1 VPIARGRAQPT
12 RVKTPTLRAALPLLL
27 ALNAPLFG
35 QVVTT
40 PVVSPAAS
48 VSQTIGITEVK
59 VTYHRPSVL
68 KREIWGKLV
77 PFGFNDLGFGSSKAA
92 PWRAGANEN
101 TLISLQHDALV
112 AGSPVAA
119 GTYGLFMALAEDGTV
134 TVILSRDTGF
144 WGSFFYDPAHD
155 AMRAATKL
163 EDSPFHELLTY
174 DFSDVTE
181 DSAVLA
187 LSWGDKRIPIPIK
200 VDTVA
205 VTEATLRQELA
216 SAKGFQ
222 YQAWLAASAYLLQH
236 DRDLPLALEWA
247 EHSVSDQN
255 SGERNFNTLSNKASI
270 LFKMGREAD
279 STATMDEAMKYA
291 TVLDMHQYARSLLK
305 LGRKERA
312 MEVFKRNAEE
322 HPGVW
327 PVDYGLARGY
337 SAMGDYKAALEA
349 LTKAQAE
356 IPKGDALNAAAMKI
370 NLDKL
375 QRGVDIN

>member
-1 VPIARGRAQPT
+1 M
-12 RVKTPTLRAALPLLL
+12 KTQSLRAALPLLF
-27 ALNAPLFG
+27 ALSAPLFG
-35 QVVTT
+35 QPVTI
-40 PVVSPAAS
+40 PEVSPAAS

-59 VTYHRPSVL
+59 VVYHRPSVL

-77 PFGFNDLGFGSSKAA
+77 PYGFNNLGFGTSKAA

-101 TLISLQHDALV
+101 TLISFQNDATI
-112 AGSPVAA
+112 AGSPVPA
-119 GTYGLFMALAEDGTV
+119 GTYGLSMAPAEDGNV
-134 TVILSRDTGF
+134 TVILSHDTGK

-155 AMRAATKL
+155 ALRVTTKL
-163 EDSPFHELLTY
+163 EDGPFHELLTY
-174 DFSDVTE
+174 DFADVTGN
-181 DSAVLA
+181 SAVLT
-187 LSWGDKRIPIPIK
+187 LSWGDKRIPIPIS

-205 VTEATLRQELA
+205 LTEATLKQEL
-216 SAKGFQ
+216 SSSKGFQ
-222 YQAWLAASAYLLQH
+222 YQAWLAASAYLLQNNV
-236 DRDLPLALEWA
+236 DLPLALEWA
-247 EHSVSDQN
+247 EHSVSDSN

-270 LFKMGREAD
+270 LFKMGKEAE

-291 TVLDMHQYARSLLK
+291 SVLDMHQYARSLLK

-312 MEVFKRNAEE
+312 VEIFKRNAQE

-356 IPKGDALNAAAMKI
+356 VPAGDTLNAAAIKI

-375 QRGVDIN
+375 SHGQDIN

>member
-1 VPIARGRAQPT
+1 MN
-12 RVKTPTLRAALPLLL
+12 TPSLRAALPLLL
-27 ALNAPLFG
+27 ALSAPLFG

-40 PVVSPAAS
+40 PAVSPGAS

-59 VTYHRPSVL
+59 VSYHRPSVL
-68 KREIWGKLV
+68 KRRIWGGLV
-77 PFGFNDLGFGSSKAA
+77 PYGFNDLGFGSSKAA

-101 TLISLQHDALV
+101 TTISFQHDAMFG
-112 AGSPVAA
+112 GSPIAA

-134 TVILSRDTGF
+134 TVILSHDAGS
-144 WGSFFYDPAHD
+144 WGSFFYDPGHD
-155 AMRAATKL
+155 ALRVTTKL

-174 DFSDVTE
+174 EFGDVTE
-181 DSAVLA
+181 NFAVLA
-187 LSWGDKRIPIPIK
+187 LSWGGKRIPVPIR

-205 VTEATLRQELA
+205 VTEATLKQEL
-216 SAKGFQ
+216 SSSKGFQ
-222 YQAWLAASAYLLQH
+222 YQAWLAASAYLLQNNV
-236 DRDLPLALEWA
+236 DLPLALEWA
-247 EHSVSDQN
+247 EHSVSDSN
-255 SGERNFNTLSNKASI
+255 SGERNFNTLSNKASV
-270 LFKMGREAD
+270 LFKMGREAECN
-279 STATMDEAMKYA
+279 STMDEAMKFA
-291 TVLDMHQYARSLLK
+291 TVLDMHQYGRSLLK

-312 MEVFKRNAEE
+312 LEVFKKNAGE

-356 IPKGDALNAAAMKI
+356 LPKGDALNGAAIKI

>member
-1 VPIARGRAQPT
+1 MA
-12 RVKTPTLRAALPLLL
+12 
-27 ALNAPLFG
+27 
-35 QVVTT
+35 
-40 PVVSPAAS
+40 SPAAS
-48 VSQTIGITEVK
+48 VSQTIGITEVR
-59 VTYHRPSVL
+59 VSYHRPSVL
-68 KREIWGKLV
+68 KRKIWGELV
-77 PFGFNDLGFGSSKAA
+77 PYGFNDLGFGSSKAA

-101 TLISLQHDALV
+101 TTISFQHDATF
-112 AGSPVAA
+112 AGSPIAA

-134 TVILSRDTGF
+134 TVILSHDAAS
-144 WGSFFYDPAHD
+144 WGSFFYDQGHD
-155 AMRAATKL
+155 ALRVTTKI

-174 DFSDVTE
+174 DFGDVTD

-187 LSWGDKRIPIPIK
+187 LSWGDKRVPIPIK
-200 VDTVA
+200 FDTVA
-205 VTEATLRQELA
+205 LTEATLKQELS

-236 DRDLPLALEWA
+236 NADLPLALEWA
-247 EHSVSDQN
+247 EHSVSDPF

-270 LFKMGREAD
+270 LFKMGKQAESDA
-279 STATMDEAMKYA
+279 AMDEAMKYA
-291 TVLDMHQYARSLLK
+291 TVLDLHQYGRSLMK

-312 MEVFKRNAEE
+312 IEVFKKNAEE

-356 IPKGDALNAAAMKI
+356 CPKNDSVNAAAIKI

-375 QRGVDIN
+375 RRGEDIN